1 MESILSGG
9 QRVLLTWGEGQDPE
23 GIKTAVERLNTALGQ
38 NGKLQVENIERL
50 ALGKIDLKLVF
61 LISFFHTHS
70 FFHPFFQC
78 YLL

>member
-23 GIKTAVERLNTALGQ
+23 GIKRAVERLSAALGQ

-50 ALGKIDLKLVF
+50 ALGKIYFIGKLYLWF
-61 LISFFHTHS
+61 LE
-70 FFHPFFQC
+70 PLG
-78 YLL
+78 LLRPNKKTIM